1 LFGHP
6 RFCLFGLE
14 HFSLEASFAE
24 GGRGTAS
31 ASASASQH
39 PASFAPFFP
48 AHCISNILFV
58 AKARV
63 VKA

>member
-1 LFGHP
+1 LFGHA

-24 GGRGTAS
+24 GGRG
-31 ASASASQH
+31 SASASQQRH

-48 AHCISNILFV
+48 AHSISKILFV

-63 VKA
+63 IKA